1 MHACLRT
8 LARLAAGRP
17 LAGPARPAGLGE
29 SVRLP
34 AGLVVL
40 AALLCC
46 TPGQAQAAGFAGL
59 STTIGLASAL
69 LVLLAIQSSAG
80 ALPAV
85 ETLGVVALALLG
97 LAALAHGWRVGR
109 SLPARHAGGAAGW
122 EESCHAGLVTLARA
136 QFVQLQAAWDRGDV
150 AALGALTTAEMLEE
164 LLSQLPA
171 RGPGPNR
178 TDVLSLEARVLAVDQ
193 LGPLELASI
202 EFSGIV
208 CESAERGPMPFREVW
223 MLARPAAQAGPW
235 RLARQQALL

>member
-1 MHACLRT
+1 M
-8 LARLAAGRP
+8 
-17 LAGPARPAGLGE
+17 
-29 SVRLP
+29 RLP

-40 AALLCC
+40 AALCC
-46 TPGQAQAAGFAGL
+46 TPGQAHAAGIAGL

-80 ALPAV
+80 TLPAV
-85 ETLGVVALALLG
+85 ETLGAASLLLLS
-97 LAALAHGWRVGR
+97 LAALVQWLR
-109 SLPARHAGGAAGW
+109 AGGSSRTAAQAQQA
-122 EESCHAGLVTLARA
+122 CHAGLVALARA

-150 AALGALTTAEMLEE
+150 AAMGALTTAEMLEE

-178 TDVLSLEARVLAVDQ
+178 TDVLSLEAHVLAVEQ
-193 LGPLELASI
+193 LGPFELASI

-208 CESAERGPMPFREVW
+208 RESAERGPVPFREVW
-223 MLARPAAQAGPW
+223 MLARSGADAGTW

>member
-1 MHACLRT
+1 MLTR
-8 LARLAAGRP
+8 G
-17 LAGPARPAGLGE
+17 
-29 SVRLP
+29 VRLP

-69 LVLLAIQSSAG
+69 LVLLAIQGSAG
-80 ALPAV
+80 ALPAL
-85 ETLGVVALALLG
+85 ETLGA
-97 LAALAHGWRVGR
+97 AALVPLCLAVLAHWWREAR
-109 SLPARHAGGAAGW
+109 SLPARHAGRTAGPAP
-122 EESCHAGLVTLARA
+122 SCHAGLVALARA

-171 RGPGPNR
+171 RGPGPNQ
-178 TDVLSLEARVLAVDQ
+178 TDVLSLEAHVLALEQ

-208 CESAERGPMPFREVW
+208 CESAERGPVPFREVW
-223 MLARPAAQAGPW
+223 MLARSGADAGTW

>member
-1 MHACLRT
+1 VLNRGAHL
-8 LARLAAGRP
+8 P
-17 LAGPARPAGLGE
+17 VGLM
-29 SVRLP
+29 
-34 AGLVVL
+34 VL

-46 TPGQAQAAGFAGL
+46 TPGQAQAAGVAGL

-80 ALPAV
+80 ALPPV
-85 ETLGVVALALLG
+85 ETLGASAATLIG
-97 LAALAHGWRVGR
+97 LAAFAQWWR
-109 SLPARHAGGAAGW
+109 GGALAAW
-122 EESCHAGLVTLARA
+122 RARRSATQSQSCHAGLLALARA

-150 AALGALTTAEMLEE
+150 AALGALTTAEMLDE

-178 TDVLSLEARVLAVDQ
+178 TDVLSLEARVLAVEQ

-208 CESAERGPMPFREVW
+208 CESADRGPVPFREVW
-223 MLARPAAQAGPW
+223 MLARSGADAGTW